1 MGEPELVRMA
11 TIDLTER
18 RRLINAY
25 LMIDGRQVTVSAH
38 GSQRG
43 KPGYVRI
50 TVEGGGEVPCPH
62 AERYGHAFNE
72 EWFKKYLEAN
82 MGERR

>member
-1 MGEPELVRMA
+1 MAKPELVEMS
-11 TIDLTER
+11 TIDLMGSR
-18 RRLINAY
+18 RMINAY
-25 LMIDGRQVTVSAH
+25 LLMDGKRVIVSAH

-43 KPGYVRI
+43 KPGYVRV

-82 MGERR
+82 IK